1 MPFKDG
7 DECIVYLKDRLG
19 PPVDASLEDEMVQWY
34 SRAFGEERNI
44 MSLQFTFSPGTAIKM
59 QARYFVELTFE
70 PFPEMEDE
78 DFPSWLRWQKHQ
90 VIEMEETGE
99 DSKIWTLDLKRPYGE
114 FKANCKYKLK
124 IADDDDTPLEDLP
137 NEQRK
142 NFAVHCTP
150 KPISAAEQERRDNEE
165 EEEIKKNE

>member
-1 MPFKDG
+1 M
-7 DECIVYLKDRLG
+7 YLKDRLG
-19 PPVDASLEDEMVQWY
+19 TPVDITLEDEMAQWY

-44 MSLQFTFSPGTAIKM
+44 MNIQITFSPGTAIKM

-70 PFPEMEDE
+70 PFPEMEEE

-90 VIEMEETGE
+90 IIEMEETGE
-99 DSKIWTLDLKRPYGE
+99 DSKIWTLDLKRPYGT
-114 FKANCKYKLK
+114 FTANCKYKLK

-150 KPISAAEQERRDNEE
+150 KPISASEQERRD
-165 EEEIKKNE
+165 